1 MAVTKQF
8 GDYKFVH
15 CNTLVILSYIFSI
28 ILIATMNKELLKLPS
43 TVQGYTHVWLKI
55 NSFIVQGYTHIWLK
69 INSFI
74 VQGYTHLWLKIN
86 SFIVLGYTH
95 LWLKINSSIV
105 LGYTH
110 LWKYLEIISSIFF
123 KYQVKICLQ
132 NKKMKFITEML

>member
-15 CNTLVILSYIFSI
+15 CNTLVILSYNFSI

-43 TVQGYTHVWLKI
+43 TVQGYTHV
-55 NSFIVQGYTHIWLK
+55 WLK